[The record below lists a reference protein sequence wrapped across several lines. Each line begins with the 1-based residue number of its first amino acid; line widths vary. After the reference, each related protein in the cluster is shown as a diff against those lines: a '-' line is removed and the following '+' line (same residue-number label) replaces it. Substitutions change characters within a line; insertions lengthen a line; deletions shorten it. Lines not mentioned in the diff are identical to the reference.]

1 MENSKVILDLV
12 TDNKPLSD
20 VLFRLKLLLSKFDD
34 DSILSWV
41 NNEITG
47 YSNDSAVPEY
57 RNIQGI
63 IRCDIMQGFQYY
75 QNVYLPISYSDSNIL
90 KIITLA
96 FKESVAAI
104 ETITKNDDGKYVSIL
119 QNTVYPYLQKYVNG
133 YIQNAQLVFSKH
145 NFSDVYSSIKN
156 KVLDILLLLETKIG
170 NLDSY
175 DIIISDNQKSEIIPT
190 IIKIVYEDKSINIG
204 SNNNISKSDIIG
216 GEQSSD

>member
-156 KVLDILLLLETKIG
+156 KVLDILLLLEKKLG

-175 DIIISDNQKSEIIPT
+175 DIVVNDNQKSEIIPT
-190 IIKIVYEDKSINIG
+190 IIKIVYEDNSIKIG

-216 GEQSSD
+216 GKQSSD